1 MEKWLEIAAA
11 DFAKWHNDTL
21 SHTTEVTAVTKH
33 ATVAAELPATNPPLK
48 SIAISATALDR
59 RGKRQRQR

>member
-21 SHTTEVTAVTKH
+21 SHTTEVIAITKH
-33 ATVAAELPATNPPLK
+33 AKTAAEPPATDLPLK
-48 SIAISATALDR
+48 SIAICASQPDR
-59 RGKRQRQR
+59 RGKRQR